1 MEEGTEPVVKLVIG
15 LGNPGSHY
23 SRTRHNAGFWF
34 VDEIARGFGGSFSSQ
49 RKFHGDIGRVRIGG
63 AECHL
68 LKPMTYMNHS
78 GLAVGEFVRY
88 YRLAPRSILIAHD
101 EIDLPPG
108 TIRLKQGGGHGGHN
122 GLRDTVSALGTRDF
136 NRLRIGV
143 GHPGHRDDVIGYV
156 LSPPSREEQEAIDA
170 SIASACDVLQLLVD
184 GEWGRAFQRL
194 HSAVPLSK
202 AP

>member
-1 MEEGTEPVVKLVIG
+1 MEDAEPAVRLVVG
-15 LGNPGSHY
+15 LGNPGPRY
-23 SRTRHNAGFWF
+23 SRTRHNAGFWLA
-34 VDEIARGFGGSFSSQ
+34 DEIARRFGGLFSSQ
-49 RKFHGDIGRVRIGG
+49 RKFHGDIARVRIGS

-78 GLAVGEFVRY
+78 GLAVGEFMRY

-101 EIDLPPG
+101 EIDLLPG
-108 TIRLKQGGGHGGHN
+108 TMRLKQGGGHGGHN

-156 LSPPSREEQEAIDA
+156 LSPPSREDQEAIDA
-170 SIASACDVLQLLVD
+170 SIASAGDALQLLVE

-194 HSAVPLSK
+194 HSVARMPK
-202 AP
+202 TP

>member
-1 MEEGTEPVVKLVIG
+1 MQGTEPAVTLIVG
-15 LGNPGSHY
+15 LGNPGPRY

-34 VDEIARGFGGSFSSQ
+34 TDEIARRFGGSFSSQ
-49 RKFHGDIGRVRIGG
+49 RKFHGDISRVRIGG
-63 AECHL
+63 TECYL

-78 GLAVGEFVRY
+78 GLAVGELVRY
-88 YRLAPRSILIAHD
+88 YRLASRSILIAHD

-108 TIRLKQGGGHGGHN
+108 TVRLKQGGGHGGHN

-156 LSPPSREEQEAIDA
+156 LSPPSREEQETIEAG
-170 SIASACDVLQLLVD
+170 IASACDVLQLLME

-194 HSAVPLSK
+194 HSAASVPK
-202 AP
+202 VP